1 MFGIKTVEQEGDSR
15 KWHNYDVCFLIN
27 SPWMENKLQYQANSQ
42 ELEMISKRKN
52 FQFILS
58 IENYRIKNKKK

>member
-1 MFGIKTVEQEGDSR
+1 
-15 KWHNYDVCFLIN
+15 
-27 SPWMENKLQYQANSQ
+27 MENKLKYQANNSQ

-58 IENYRIKNKKK
+58 IENYRIKSKKKLNYSQLYDLTH